1 MASVPEILRGPFDLC
16 GDHAEAWKP
25 AHADA
30 MGCGDVERAV
40 RFGLF
45 IIDDLQ
51 LQNARWAEDV
61 RHGAEPFSWEMAE
74 RFAAGYQWW
83 LERGRL
89 VLDAIAE
96 CERAES
102 DVEGAARFREKYREI
117 SLLPLDISKVRRS
130 IESLEQGRGIS
141 RAQAMYALRN
151 PVR

>member
-1 MASVPEILRGPFDLC
+1 MASVPELLRGPFDLY
-16 GDHAEAWKP
+16 GDHAEGWKP
-25 AHADA
+25 AHAEG
-30 MGCGDVERAV
+30 MRCGDVEQAV

-51 LQNARWAEDV
+51 QQNSRWAEDV
-61 RHGAEPFSWEMAE
+61 RRRAESFSWDMAE

-89 VLDAIAE
+89 VLDTISQ
-96 CERAES
+96 CERAGF

-117 SLLPLDISKVRRS
+117 SLLPLDIAQVRRS

-141 RAQAMYALRN
+141 HTQAMYALRN
-151 PVR
+151 PVH